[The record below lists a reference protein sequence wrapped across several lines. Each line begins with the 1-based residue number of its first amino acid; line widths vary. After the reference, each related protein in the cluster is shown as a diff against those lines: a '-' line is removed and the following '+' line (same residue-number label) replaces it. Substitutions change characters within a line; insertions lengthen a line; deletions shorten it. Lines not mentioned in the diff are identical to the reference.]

1 MPLIRKPADAS
12 TPLDGLDQETAGAQL
27 RSPDPDIRWRAAR
40 TLAAFP
46 ASVGPLGDAAA
57 VETEPHVR
65 EAMYTSL
72 ARIGTPESV
81 NVLIPHVR
89 SDDAGRRTCAMDALK
104 AMPRALGAALP
115 GLLTDPD
122 PDVRLL
128 ACDLARE
135 LPSAEATALLS
146 DVLDNEQEV
155 NVCAAAVDV
164 IAEVGSSDALRA
176 LTRCGQ
182 RMADPFL
189 AFAIDV
195 ARRRIGEQAP
205 DRG

>member
-27 RSPDPDIRWRAAR
+27 RSPDPDIRWSAAR

-72 ARIGTPESV
+72 ARIGTPASV

-164 IAEVGSSDALRA
+164 IAEVGS
-176 LTRCGQ
+176 
-182 RMADPFL
+182 
-189 AFAIDV
+189 
-195 ARRRIGEQAP
+195 
-205 DRG
+205 